1 MRKKGFRQPR
11 PTKTKLYYK
20 AEMKKVK
27 GKIMWQAVE
36 MPTKSIIIESF
47 FEEDVKKLVKFQNKH
62 KVWEASGGIVSFL
75 CHRYGPLK
83 PLIKSHR
90 SRA

>member
-1 MRKKGFRQPR
+1 MRKKGFRQPK
-11 PTKTKLYYK
+11 PTKINLYYK
-20 AEMKKVK
+20 AEMVKK
-27 GKIMWQAVE
+27 GKKILWQAVE

-75 CHRYGPLK
+75 CHRFGPHK
-83 PLIKSHR
+83 PYIKSHR

>member
-1 MRKKGFRQPR
+1 
-11 PTKTKLYYK
+11 
-20 AEMKKVK
+20 MKKVK